1 MTRDRNDRENRS
13 FFYSGLLVVFAA
25 LSVMMA
31 IFVFQYVNKVDQN
44 KITKQKIAQQLSE
57 YLDAN
62 IFPPTLNWPMGD
74 STEKMQMEYTIRPEL
89 QDYMMDLLSQYK
101 PDYASVVA
109 QDATTGEIITMANYS
124 RHENRNWALISTY
137 PSASIFKVVTA
148 TAALDLKKMNP
159 NSVLAFNG
167 SSHTLYRRNVQET
180 KENRWTR
187 YMTLKEAFAISANTF
202 FGKLGLYHLGAGP
215 LKEYAE
221 RFQFNRPMVLDMPV
235 EMAKANISTAE
246 SWNLVEAA
254 SGFTKENQ
262 MSPVHGAMIA
272 SSVALDGLMME
283 PYLVRLMKN
292 ESGEV
297 VYHVEPKMLSVTMK
311 PETAEELR
319 ILMHQTVFSGTSK
332 KAFRKL
338 LRSPRYGEVEFGGK
352 TGSLMGHNPKGKTD
366 WFVGY
371 ARFKDQK
378 IAISVVTVHGE
389 LWRVKSSQLAVNF
402 FERYLRDWTLERTPA
417 TKKPIRRR
425 K

>member
-1 MTRDRNDRENRS
+1 MTRNRKSRGNRS
-13 FFYSGLLVVFAA
+13 TVYTMLFIIFCG
-25 LSVMMA
+25 LSV
-31 IFVFQYVNKVDQN
+31 IGGIYVFQKINRIDAN
-44 KITKQKIAQQLSE
+44 KITKQKVSDQLSK

-62 IFPPTLNWPMGD
+62 LFPATLSWPMSD
-74 STEKMQMEYTIRPEL
+74 EPDQKLQVEYTIRPAL
-89 QDYMMDLLSQYK
+89 QNYMMDLLSQYR

-109 QDATTGEIITMANYS
+109 ADATTGEIITMANYS
-124 RHENRNWALISTY
+124 RHANKNWALVATY

-159 NSVLAFNG
+159 NTVLPFNG
-167 SSHTLYRRNVQET
+167 ASHTLYKRNVQET

-215 LKEYAE
+215 LLEYAE
-221 RFQFNRPMVLDMPV
+221 RFQFNRPMLLDMPL

-246 SWNLVEAA
+246 SWHLVEAA
-254 SGFTKENQ
+254 SGFTRENQ
-262 MSPVHGAMIA
+262 MSPIHGVMIA
-272 SSVALDGLMME
+272 SSVAFDGLMME
-283 PYLVRLMKN
+283 PHLVRSMKN
-292 ESGEV
+292 ELGEV
-297 VYHVEPKMLSVTMK
+297 QYQAEPNMLSVTMR

-319 ILMHQTVFSGTSK
+319 MLMHETVFGGTSR

-338 LRSPRYGEVEFGGK
+338 LRSPKYGEVEFGGK
-352 TGSLMGHNPKGKTD
+352 TGSLMGQNPKGKTD

-402 FERYLRDWTLERTPA
+402 FERYLRDWADVRTPA
-417 TKKPIRRR
+417 QKK